1 MQIPYLSRNLLGESL
16 AVKKT
21 AEATLRCP
29 SPSLSRLSLL
39 ATVSTRCILRCSI
52 QNQCTVELDLRRFRN
67 RGLRR
72 KMMDSHCRIEECA
85 SQRMMPGK

>member
-52 QNQCTVELDLRRFRN
+52 QNQCTVELDL
-67 RGLRR
+67 GG
-72 KMMDSHCRIEECA
+72 SEIEA
-85 SQRMMPGK
+85 FDGK

>member
-29 SPSLSRLSLL
+29 SPSLSLL

-52 QNQCTVELDLRRFRN
+52 QNQCTVELDL
-67 RGLRR
+67 GG
-72 KMMDSHCRIEECA
+72 SEIEA
-85 SQRMMPGK
+85 FDGK